1 MKNCE
6 SLDIKSIKQA
16 IKTLNN
22 KSPHNP
28 ADSNKGYKKA
38 AVLVP
43 FVCDTGKWSLL
54 YTRRSEKLIN
64 HSGQVSFP
72 GGAMEPQDQSLIST
86 ALRETYEEIGI
97 HPDYINVLGVMP
109 DFQTISDFVITPIV
123 VYLDWPVKLTI
134 SEDEV
139 KRVFTIPVGW
149 LKNPKNWEERIFSH
163 PSGWY
168 GTVYFYEPYDGELLW
183 GISAKITIELIR
195 ELTK

>member
-6 SLDIKSIKQA
+6 SLDIESIKQA
-16 IKTLNN
+16 IKNLKN
-22 KSPHNP
+22 KAAQNP
-28 ADSNKGYKKA
+28 TDSYNGYKKA

-43 FVCDTGKWSLL
+43 FVCDSAKWSLL
-54 YTRRSEKLIN
+54 YTRRSEKLSK

-72 GGAMEPQDQSLIST
+72 GGAMEPQDSSLIST

-97 HPDYINVLGVMP
+97 NPETINVLGVMP
-109 DFQTISDFVITPIV
+109 EFQTISDFVITPIV
-123 VYLDWPVKLTI
+123 VYLDWPAKLTI

-139 KRVFTIPVGW
+139 RRVFTIPVGW
-149 LKNPKNWEERIFSH
+149 LKNPANWEERIFSH
-163 PSGWY
+163 PNGGY